1 MNAVGTKTIETER
14 LILRKMQKKNAELIY
29 KNWTSD
35 ENVSKYVT
43 WDTHKSVKDTKKY
56 VHYKLER
63 YKNPYVFDWVVVLKE
78 TGEPI
83 GEIDAVKVSTAD
95 RRVEMG
101 DCFGSKF
108 WNKGYATEALKAFIK
123 YMFTEVE
130 VDKVTACHM
139 AVNPASGAVMKKAGM
154 TYDATL
160 KGYAYDKNTGL
171 RDDLLYYSIDRR

>member
-1 MNAVGTKTIETER
+1 
-14 LILRKMQKKNAELIY
+14 MQKKDAELIY

-35 ENVSKYVT
+35 KNVSKYVT

-108 WNKGYATEALKAFIK
+108 
-123 YMFTEVE
+123 
-130 VDKVTACHM
+130 
-139 AVNPASGAVMKKAGM
+139 
-154 TYDATL
+154 
-160 KGYAYDKNTGL
+160 
-171 RDDLLYYSIDRR
+171 